1 MALVIA
7 PFHRHKLACRGIC
20 QEIFSPPAPAGAEIF
35 GWPVSRGS
43 QKRSPLAKLPPLR
56 SETPFRSSSSAP
68 YSEQPSP
75 NSRGSTA
82 LANLRASFEMY
93 KTPGKS
99 MTEALSQS
107 PVPKANFTEQQSCN
121 QRLGDSSRLRGKHCP
136 KIHHEDTKNHEGFSM
151 SLLVDGPT
159 GWRPWPHEIKRARR

>member
-82 LANLRASFEMY
+82 LANLRASFEMH

-107 PVPKANFTEQQSCN
+107 PVPKANFTEQQICN
-121 QRLGDSSRLRGKHCP
+121 QRLGDSSRLRDFVVKP
-136 KIHHEDTKNHEGFSM
+136 DLESTTEIRRREESISILHESIGST
-151 SLLVDGPT
+151 DGVWAMVT
-159 GWRPWPHEIKRARR
+159 LK

>member
-43 QKRSPLAKLPPLR
+43 QKRSPLAKLPPLGAKSSSGLPPPLR
-56 SETPFRSSSSAP
+56 SEH
-68 YSEQPSP
+68 PSP

-121 QRLGDSSRLRGKHCP
+121 QRLGDSSRLRGKYCP

-151 SLLVDGPT
+151 SLLVDG
-159 GWRPWPHEIKRARR
+159 